1 MSQQRTLYSAKRQ
14 TMFCHVYGRFQISLA
29 VVIITSVSETV
40 RLPMTELHGFFFSR
54 SADLQNDSLK
64 IYFVFTTTRI
74 KLILQTRKFLRL
86 DALI

>member
-1 MSQQRTLYSAKRQ
+1 MSPQHNLYSAKR
-14 TMFCHVYGRFQISLA
+14 TVFCYVYHQFQLSLP

-40 RLPMTELHGFFFSR
+40 RLPMTELLGFFFLR

>member
-1 MSQQRTLYSAKRQ
+1 MSPQRNLYSAKRQ
-14 TMFCHVYGRFQISLA
+14 TMFCHVYCNFQISLA

-40 RLPMTELHGFFFSR
+40 RLPMTELHGFFFR
-54 SADLQNDSLK
+54 RADLQNDSLK
-64 IYFVFTTTRI
+64 TYFVSTTTRI